1 MGLTSLL
8 AMRLVAT
15 IAKKRNVKIAAKTVM
30 TNPTVRGLA
39 EEIVRLTGNVAEE
52 IAKPEI
58 RKRKYYPLSENQR
71 GVFIDWE
78 LNREALQYNVPQAI
92 TFSGDIDTERL
103 ADALRKVTAAHPAL
117 LGAVCK
123 P

>member
-1 MGLTSLL
+1 MPS
-8 AMRLVAT
+8 R
-15 IAKKRNVKIAAKTVM
+15 K
-30 TNPTVRGLA
+30 
-39 EEIVRLTGNVAEE
+39 
-52 IAKPEI
+52 I

-117 LGAVCK
+117 LARFVNHNGDIMQQRDDNREVNEVLQWC
-123 P
+123 